1 MAGSSSCLAGGCIFS
16 PMWQRLQRKKQLDDS
31 GVSRLDRCLTIPDLT
46 LLSIGA
52 MMGVGIYVLSGQVSK
67 KKDQWRLKSL
77 ILKIIGKLANS
88 ILMRFRFLKKWL
100 GHPSRYLLLQ
110 QDLHLLFQDYA
121 MQKWELEYRVQ
132 AQLMSIHT

>member
-1 MAGSSSCLAGGCIFS
+1 
-16 PMWQRLQRKKQLDDS
+16 MWQRLQRKKQLDDS

-77 ILKIIGKLANS
+77 IGLFILKIIGKLANS

-100 GHPSRYLLLQ
+100 GHPSRYLLL
-110 QDLHLLFQDYA
+110 
-121 MQKWELEYRVQ
+121 
-132 AQLMSIHT
+132 